1 MDIERA
7 TSFNR
12 TEIDLTGDDDEDI
25 VLQTSFSYDGYT
37 LGPFRIT
44 NWENK
49 TERFNKLATC
59 AAAVQK
65 VIERAN
71 NKQINNLELTNK
83 ISFTKNSIEQNAIMN
98 TGNIGIRPEQILSRF
113 NLFVDPITQL
123 LLTRTNI
130 TSSSFLFYFSLLYI
144 AIIFF
149 VIFFIVNW
157 IILNQHGPHSTYDL
171 LR

>member
-25 VLQTSFSYDGYT
+25 VLQTSFSYAGYT

-49 TERFNKLATC
+49 TERYNKLATC

-113 NLFVDPITQL
+113 NL
-123 LLTRTNI
+123 LT
-130 TSSSFLFYFSLLYI
+130 L
-144 AIIFF
+144 
-149 VIFFIVNW
+149 
-157 IILNQHGPHSTYDL
+157 
-171 LR
+171 